1 MTIHSMKIKTLLL
14 TTFRATILALL
25 SAATVFAQTASAQVR
40 YQVIDLGADGTANQI
55 LDSGR
60 VMGSHNPGGTDRHAA
75 FWPDTQSAPI
85 DLGTLPGNQGSRGFG
100 INTQGQMVGYD
111 YIPNVVQHAIF
122 WADSQS
128 APIELPGLPE
138 GFNNASD
145 INRDGQIVGTATPPD
160 ESAAYPVFWSSST
173 TPARYLAEVSD
184 QLPFGGAMS
193 INATGNILGDACRS
207 DYSEC
212 HAAYWAS
219 STSTPVALASP
230 GGNFTNT
237 DVGLSGS
244 FLVAH
249 SLNDRGGMVGFAY
262 NADATKYR
270 AVYWASSSSPA
281 VMLTTT
287 KDFPNGSA
295 EGINNRGQ
303 IVGTCYNRH
312 LAASHAFIWP
322 NSTHHGIDL
331 NRLIDPNSG
340 WEIVVARSINDKG
353 EISGGAFLN
362 GIQTGHAVILVPT
375 Q

>member
-1 MTIHSMKIKTLLL
+1 MKTRILLKTTFTLLL
-14 TTFRATILALL
+14 SLLTGMTI
-25 SAATVFAQTASAQVR
+25 ASGQGTPSQVR

-60 VMGSHNPGGTDRHAA
+60 VIGSHNPGGTDRHAA

-145 INRDGQIVGTATPPD
+145 INRCGQIVGTATPPD
-160 ESAAYPVFWSSST
+160 ESAAYPVFWSNST

-193 INATGNILGDACRS
+193 INAAGNILGDACRS

-212 HAAYWAS
+212 HAAYWDS

-230 GGNFTNT
+230 GGDFVNT

-244 FLVAH
+244 FLLAH
-249 SLNDRGGMVGFAY
+249 ALNNQGNMVGFAY
-262 NADATKYR
+262 NADGTKYR

-281 VMLTTT
+281 LLLSTT
-287 KDFPNGSA
+287 KAYPNGSA
-295 EGINNRGQ
+295 EGINDRGQ

-312 LAASHAFIWP
+312 LVASHAFIWP
-322 NSTHHGIDL
+322 NPTHHGIDL

-340 WEIVVARSINDKG
+340 WEILVARSINDRG
-353 EISGGAFLN
+353 EIAGGAYLN
-362 GIQTGHAVILVPT
+362 GVALGHAVVLVPIAGN
-375 Q
+375 